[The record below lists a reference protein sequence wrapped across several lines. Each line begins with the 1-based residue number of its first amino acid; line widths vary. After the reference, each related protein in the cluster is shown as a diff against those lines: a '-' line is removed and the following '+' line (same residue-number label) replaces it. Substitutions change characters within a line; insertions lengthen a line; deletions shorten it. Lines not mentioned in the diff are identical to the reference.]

1 MNCNSCAN
9 LHKTTALST
18 TGLLTVTNDTNVGN
32 FDKFCLVLTICPN
45 SVITATP
52 VAYTVTV
59 NGAAVPII
67 DRWGY
72 PITTDRLKTR
82 TLYKGRFVTVGA
94 ASHVTL
100 LNVCESDA
108 AILAAA
114 TVAASASTTD
124 TDTNNSTNTRASK

>member
-1 MNCNSCAN
+1 MTYCNSCPN

-32 FDKFCLVLTICPN
+32 FDKFCLILTINPD
-45 SVITATP
+45 SVITTAP
-52 VAYTVTV
+52 VAYTVTI

-72 PITTDRLKTR
+72 PVTTDRLCTR
-82 TLYKGRFVTVGA
+82 TLYKGRFITTGG

-100 LNVCESDA
+100 ITVPSGASDVA
-108 AILAAA
+108 VAAA
-114 TVAASASTTD
+114 STS
-124 TDTNNSTNTRASK
+124 STEAVNPSTRSK